1 MKRRRSTSLCAAPP
15 SMAPTALPRQ
25 DTTEFVGNRSI
36 ARSRASL
43 TQGPVAGTI
52 SAVRKARIHNLRQN
66 QNASGS
72 GGRILRLV
80 QRLKLQRQLQQQQQ
94 QGNQKDRFADSKAQS
109 RSYLAARRRSRASF
123 LSWSPSS
130 TNIGQEMLRTSVVEF
145 S

>member
-15 SMAPTALPRQ
+15 SMAPTALPLQ

-43 TQGPVAGTI
+43 TQGPAAGTI

-66 QNASGS
+66 QNASES

-80 QRLKLQRQLQQQQQ
+80 QRLKLQRQQQQQR
-94 QGNQKDRFADSKAQS
+94 GNQKDHFAVSKAQS
-109 RSYLAARRRSRASF
+109 RSYLAARRRSLASF
-123 LSWSPSS
+123 PSWSPSS
-130 TNIGQEMLRTSVVEF
+130 MNIGQAMLRISVVE
-145 S
+145 SS

>member
-1 MKRRRSTSLCAAPP
+1 MRRRRSTSLCAAPP
-15 SMAPTALPRQ
+15 SMAPTALPLQ
-25 DTTEFVGNRSI
+25 DTTEFVGSRST

-43 TQGPVAGTI
+43 TQGPAAGTI

-66 QNASGS
+66 QNASES

-80 QRLKLQRQLQQQQQ
+80 QRLKLQRQQQRRE
-94 QGNQKDRFADSKAQS
+94 NQKDHFAVSKAQS

-123 LSWSPSS
+123 PSWSPSS
-130 TNIGQEMLRTSVVEF
+130 TNIGQATLRTSVVEF

>member
-1 MKRRRSTSLCAAPP
+1 MRRRRRTSLCAAPP

-43 TQGPVAGTI
+43 TQGPAAGTI
-52 SAVRKARIHNLRQN
+52 SAVRKVRIHNLRQN
-66 QNASGS
+66 QNASES
-72 GGRILRLV
+72 GGRIFLLV
-80 QRLKLQRQLQQQQQ
+80 HRLKLQKQQQQRE
-94 QGNQKDRFADSKAQS
+94 NQKDHFVDSKVQS

-123 LSWSPSS
+123 PSWSPSS
-130 TNIGQEMLRTSVVEF
+130 TNIDQATLRTSVAEF